1 MSPMSLRLEI
11 GLKWA
16 PVFPDCHQK
25 SMSLYGG
32 VPRSKFSSGHLT
44 HGCGLLLPTRER
56 AGSINALACA
66 LS

>member
-25 SMSLYGG
+25 SMSLCGG

-44 HGCGLLLPTRER
+44 HGCGLLLPTREH
-56 AGSINALACA
+56 ADD
-66 LS
+66 